1 MRTAVYNSAIP
12 HPILNTVN
20 GLPSALRIAKICF
33 ALFVMA
39 LCAQAADWNIPEQS
53 LAGKIVAV
61 TGPGAV
67 ALTVENRSSLGRRD
81 SEIVR
86 NGLRNAMEAA
96 GLRFVKAE
104 QAAATV
110 TISLSE
116 NPASYVWVAEIRQ
129 GAGEPAVVMVST
141 PRLEGSTA
149 ARDAAPLTLRKI
161 PLWAQDEPILDVVV
175 LDENPVPAHIAVL
188 GPGKI
193 SLYRMQSGKWQAE
206 QELPIAHQRPWPRDL
221 RGRLIPARD
230 HLFDAYLPGV
240 TCSSS
245 AAAPLTLNCRESDD
259 PWPLTAGLLV
269 SGGVNGG
276 ALSVFPSAGVES
288 GASTLIPQMK
298 AFFAPTRN
306 FFTGVLT
313 PGVGKFTTMPKFYSA
328 AVLPRDKYTLW
339 LFATV
344 DGQTHLVDGMTDQ
357 AARLGT
363 GNEKW
368 GNEKWGSDLA
378 SVKTACGAGW
388 QVLSSSAGEADDS
401 IRAYEFPDRDPVAV
415 SPAIEFA
422 GAITALW
429 TESRG
434 DTAIAVSRN
443 RETGSYEAFRVAM
456 ACGQ

>member
-12 HPILNTVN
+12 HSILNTVN
-20 GLPSALRIAKICF
+20 GLPSALRVAKICF
-33 ALFVMA
+33 VLVAMSIW
-39 LCAQAADWNIPEQS
+39 AQAADWNIPEQN
-53 LAGKIVAV
+53 LARKIVAV

-67 ALTVENRSSLGRRD
+67 SLAVENRSSLGRRD

-86 NGLRNAMEAA
+86 NGLRNALEAA

-104 QAAATV
+104 QAAVTV

-116 NPASYVWVAEIRQ
+116 NPTSYVWVAEIRQ
-129 GAGEPAVVMVST
+129 GAADPVVVMVST

-161 PLWAQDEPILDVVV
+161 PLWTQDDPILDVIV
-175 LDENPVPAHIAVL
+175 LEENPAPAHIAVL
-188 GPGKI
+188 GPEKI

-206 QELPIAHQRPWPRDL
+206 QELPIVHQRPWPRDL

-240 TCSSS
+240 TCISTAS
-245 AAAPLTLNCRESDD
+245 PLMLNCRESDD
-259 PWPLTAGLLV
+259 PWPLTA
-269 SGGVNGG
+269 
-276 ALSVFPSAGVES
+276 LSVFPSAGFPNTGDN
-288 GASTLIPQMK
+288 GASAVVPQIK

-313 PGVGKFTTMPKFYSA
+313 PGAGKFTTMPKFYSA
-328 AVLPRDKYTLW
+328 AMLPRDKYTLW

-357 AARLGT
+357 TARLGL
-363 GNEKW
+363 
-368 GNEKWGSDLA
+368 GNEKWGSDMTSL
-378 SVKTACGAGW
+378 KTACGAGW
-388 QVLSSSAGEADDS
+388 QVLSSSAGEAEDS
-401 IRAYEFPDRDPVAV
+401 IRAYEFPDRDPVIV
-415 SPAIEFA
+415 SPALEFA
-422 GAITALW
+422 GPITALW
-429 TESRG
+429 TEARG

-443 RETGSYEAFRVAM
+443 RETGSYAAYRVAM

>member
-12 HPILNTVN
+12 HSILNTVN
-20 GLPSALRIAKICF
+20 GLPFALRVAKICF
-33 ALFVMA
+33 VLFVLA
-39 LCAQAADWNIPEQS
+39 IGAQAADWNIPEQN
-53 LAGKIVAV
+53 LARKIVAV

-67 ALTVENRSSLGRRD
+67 ALTVKNRSSLGRRD

-86 NGLRNAMEAA
+86 NGLRNALEAA

-129 GAGEPAVVMVST
+129 GASEPAIVMVST

-149 ARDAAPLTLRKI
+149 SRDAAPLTLRKI
-161 PLWAQDEPILDVVV
+161 PLWTQDDPILDVTV
-175 LDENPVPAHIAVL
+175 LEENPAPVHIAIL
-188 GPGKI
+188 SPEKI
-193 SLYRMQSGKWQAE
+193 SLYRMQSGKWQEE
-206 QELPIAHQRPWPRDL
+206 QELAIVHQRPWPRDL
-221 RGRLIPARD
+221 RGRLVPAKD

-240 TCSSS
+240 TCNSTAS
-245 AAAPLTLNCRESDD
+245 PLMLNCRESDD
-259 PWPLTAGLLV
+259 PWPLTGGALV
-269 SGGVNGG
+269 SGGPSGG
-276 ALSVFPSAGVES
+276 VLSVFPSAGLVN
-288 GASTLIPQMK
+288 GASTLIPQVK

-313 PGVGKFTTMPKFYSA
+313 SGAGKFTTMPKFYSA
-328 AVLPRDKYTLW
+328 AMLPRDKYTLW

-357 AARLGT
+357 TARLG
-363 GNEKW
+363 
-368 GNEKWGSDLA
+368 WGSDIT
-378 SVKTACGAGW
+378 SVRTACGAGW
-388 QVLSSSAGEADDS
+388 QVLSSSADTAEDS

-422 GAITALW
+422 GPVTALW
-429 TESRG
+429 TEWRG

-443 RETGSYEAFRVAM
+443 RETGNYEAYRVAM